1 MNSKKWSKK
10 NCGGEQPKDLCYA
23 VGWYDKP
30 NFFFYGGRN
39 KELSLGDTYFLDT
52 TRFIWRKVFTMDQ
65 PLSRFYHAG
74 VKTNEKAFYIYG
86 GCNIGRENKLLSDMH
101 KYDYCKNFFLLI
113 YSKIKF

>member
-65 PLSRFYHAG
+65 PLSRFYHSG

-86 GCNIGRENKLLSDMH
+86 GCNIGRENKLLCDMH
-101 KYDYCKNFFLLI
+101 KYDYCKNI
-113 YSKIKF
+113 KYIIKI